1 MALSYTICARLT
13 RLTRPIKGR
22 CEVDYDRSRALLGRK
37 RATGETGMPRTWLFS
52 LIMMLAA
59 PAAIAATPPSAAAP
73 AATPP
78 AASANPLRVKTES
91 GWVVGAPLGAAVA
104 FKAIPYAA
112 APVGPL
118 RWRPPQPAAAW
129 KDDRAASADGPACLQ
144 PINAD
149 GRPNG
154 GGYVGP
160 VSEDCLTLDVFAPPG
175 AVKAPVMVW
184 IFGGGNS
191 AGADSIAPNDGRAFA
206 RDGVVLVAMNYRLG
220 PLGFFAHPALT
231 KEAKKGEAL
240 ANYGLMDQIA
250 ALKWVKRNIAAFGGD
265 PDNVTIFGESAG
277 GLDVL
282 TLMVTPAAKGLFQ
295 KATVQSGGGW
305 TSAVTMLQAE
315 TAGVAMANTLG
326 LPETAS
332 AEQLRAIAADKLV
345 GAGAAQVVIDGRLV
359 VESAAQGFARGHQA
373 PAPLIIGSNTWEASL
388 LPPSTYAAYASTTSD
403 AVKAAYTADAAD
415 PNKLAQSLFTDAVM
429 GAPARW
435 FAAQASKK
443 AGAWLYEFSYVRVVR
458 RGKIPGANHTSENPY
473 VFDTQMIVPN
483 YSSEI
488 QDADRRVASFMHS
501 CWVSFAK
508 TAKPVCGSGDPDWP
522 AYDPT
527 SDQLM
532 QFDAPPAIVAHY
544 RKAQLDAQEA
554 AQGPA
559 LAP

>member
-1 MALSYTICARLT
+1 ML
-13 RLTRPIKGR
+13 K
-22 CEVDYDRSRALLGRK
+22 
-37 RATGETGMPRTWLFS
+37 TWVFG
-52 LIMMLAA
+52 LIVALAA
-59 PAAIAATPPSAAAP
+59 AAAH
-73 AATPP
+73 ADTPP
-78 AASANPLRVKTES
+78 AATAPPAPAQAPAPAPPPPRVRTEG
-91 GWVVGAPLGAAVA
+91 GWVVGAPVGSALA
-104 FKAIPYAA
+104 FRAIPYAA
-112 APVGPL
+112 PPLGPL
-118 RWRPPQPAAAW
+118 RWRPPQPAPGW
-129 KDDRAASADGPACLQ
+129 KDDRPAATDGPACLQ

-149 GRPNG
+149 GKPNG

-160 VSEDCLTLDVFAPPG
+160 VSEDCLTLDVFAPPK

-191 AGADSIAPNDGRAFA
+191 AGADSIAPNDGRFFA
-206 RDGVVLVAMNYRLG
+206 RDGVLLLAMNYRLG
-220 PLGFFAHPALT
+220 PLGFFAHPAIT
-231 KEAKKGEAL
+231 KDARKGEAL

-265 PDNVTIFGESAG
+265 PSNVTIFGESAG

-305 TSAVTMLQAE
+305 ASPVTMLQAE
-315 TAGVAMANTLG
+315 TTGVALADKLG
-326 LPETAS
+326 VPATGS
-332 AEQLRAIAADKLV
+332 ATQLRAIPADKLV
-345 GAGAAQVVIDGRLV
+345 GAGNAQIAVDGQRV
-359 VESAAQGFARGHQA
+359 VETAAQGFARGHQA
-373 PAPLIIGSNTWEASL
+373 PAPLIIGANTWEASL
-388 LPPSTYAAYASTTSD
+388 LPPPSYAAYASAASP
-403 AVKAAYTADAAD
+403 AVTAAYADEAAD
-415 PNKLAQSLFTDAVM
+415 PNKLAQALFTDAAM

-488 QDADRRVASFMHS
+488 QDADRQVAAFMHS

-508 TAKPVCGSGDPDWP
+508 TGKPVCGSGDPAWP
-522 AYDPT
+522 AYAPAT
-527 SDQLM
+527 DQLM
-532 QFDAPPAIVAHY
+532 QFDSSPAVATHY

-554 AQGPA
+554 AQGAA